1 MRGYPILNDDLP
13 GRLEDLEKR
22 TARLEKPHDIRYAQ
36 RFGWILRSTYVEQ
49 PVAVAPGSIA
59 DENYL
64 VMTGPSLLYVV
75 QGVWGGTTMQ
85 ASVDYE
91 QIYPTPATS
100 SVTLATATV
109 VASPS
114 VAVTIIADIAAS
126 GVQGTYGR
134 LTLSLD
140 PGVDYLAG
148 YLILDAGFITPEY
161 EIFDYTDQG
170 AYF

>member
-1 MRGYPILNDDLP
+1 MRGYPILNDDLK

-36 RFGWILRSTYVEQ
+36 RFGWVVRSTVTSQ
-49 PVAVAPGSIA
+49 PVAIAPGSIA

-64 VMTGPSLLYVV
+64 VMTGPSLVYVV
-75 QGVWGGTTMQ
+75 QGVWAGTTLQ
-85 ASVDYE
+85 ASIDYQ

-100 SVTLATATV
+100 SVTLATASI
-109 VASPS
+109 AADPS
-114 VAVTIIADIAAS
+114 VVGTMIVDVAAS

-134 LTLSLD
+134 LTLTLD
-140 PGVDYLAG
+140 PSPDPFAG
-148 YLILDAGFITPEY
+148 YLILDSGFITPEY

-170 AYF
+170 AFF